1 MNPLPCHVTSHD
13 LVKMASVYVN
23 LPNQLRP
30 YATEGYAAASAAL
43 SRALGVPVRVRN
55 DDDLLMLYEVLR
67 ECTGLHP
74 ADLIT
79 GVMLHGRTQ

>member
-1 MNPLPCHVTSHD
+1 
-13 LVKMASVYVN
+13 MASVYVN

-43 SRALGVPVRVRN
+43 SHALGVPVRVRN
-55 DDDLLMLYEVLR
+55 DDDLLMLYDILR

-74 ADLIT
+74 ADLATNAVQFAREEVPIDQR
-79 GVMLHGRTQ
+79 VV